1 MTKKAIAIVFYISSM
16 ILFILGLINPILENT
31 TLMGFM
37 GRKSIYLIGSV
48 KYFFQEKEFFIGA
61 LILIFTFVFPIFKY
75 IFIGMRFVNAKFGQI
90 KWVGNLVEIVN
101 KWAMLDVFVVAL
113 VIVNMKFNTLVISTT
128 IEIGTTFFA
137 LSVLLL
143 MIGSY
148 ILKKHE
154 ADFIEG

>member
-1 MTKKAIAIVFYISSM
+1 MQKKPIAIVFYLASI
-16 ILFILGLINPILENT
+16 ILFILGLINPILENS

-37 GRKSIYLIGSV
+37 GKKSIYLIGSV
-48 KYFFQEKEFFIGA
+48 KYFFTEQEYFIGA
-61 LILIFTFVFPIFKY
+61 LILIFTFVFPTFKY
-75 IFIGMRFVNAKFGQI
+75 IFIGLRLVNIPFGQN
-90 KWVGNLVEIVN
+90 KLVGNLVEIVN

-137 LSVLLL
+137 LSILLL

-154 ADFIEG
+154 EDF